1 MRAPFRK
8 KVRGSTLYAMNLTRL
23 LATTAATVG
32 VAIGLAAAAGAAPV
46 SDDFWE
52 CAADHQDTDGLGVY
66 CVFYGGDYDE
76 RTGECWIDHEAK
88 PEEAEHGPGV
98 PPKHPVL
105 TRVDR
110 LPVFAVG

>member
-1 MRAPFRK
+1 
-8 KVRGSTLYAMNLTRL
+8 MNTKRL
-23 LATTAATVG
+23 LATAAMTAGLAIRLAAT
-32 VAIGLAAAAGAAPV
+32 ANAAPV

-52 CAADHQDTDGLGVY
+52 CVADHQDTDGIGVC

-88 PEEAEHGPGV
+88 LEEANPGPTVPPGV
-98 PPKHPVL
+98 PVL

-110 LPVFAVG
+110 LPVATLG

>member
-1 MRAPFRK
+1 MDIK
-8 KVRGSTLYAMNLTRL
+8 RL
-23 LATTAATVG
+23 LGTGAMTAG
-32 VAIGLAAAAGAAPV
+32 LAIGLAATANAAPV

-52 CAADHQDTDGLGVY
+52 CAAGHPDDIGVC

-76 RTGECWIDHEAK
+76 RTGECWIDRDAK
-88 PEEAEHGPGV
+88 LEEANPGPSV

-110 LPVFAVG
+110 MPVYALG

>member
-1 MRAPFRK
+1 
-8 KVRGSTLYAMNLTRL
+8 MNIKRL
-23 LATTAATVG
+23 LATAAMTAG
-32 VAIGLAAAAGAAPV
+32 LAIGLAATANAAPV

-52 CAADHQDTDGLGVY
+52 CAAGHPDDIGVC

-88 PEEAEHGPGV
+88 LEEANPGPSV

-110 LPVFAVG
+110 TPVYALG

>member
-1 MRAPFRK
+1 MSDTSPLFR
-8 KVRGSTLYAMNLTRL
+8 RL
-23 LATTAATVG
+23 LAATALAAG
-32 VAIGLAAAAGAAPV
+32 LSIGLAAAAGAQPV

-52 CAADHQDTDGLGVY
+52 CAADHQDTDGIGVC

-88 PEEAEHGPGV
+88 LEEANPGASV

-105 TRVDR
+105 TRMDR
-110 LPVFAVG
+110 LPVYAMS

>member
-1 MRAPFRK
+1 MESRK
-8 KVRGSTLYAMNLTRL
+8 TMTANLLRRC
-23 LATTAATVG
+23 LATAALTTG
-32 VAIGLAAAAGAAPV
+32 LAIGLTANANAAPV

-52 CAADHQDTDGLGVY
+52 CAAEHPDPTEFGVC
-66 CVFYGGDYDE
+66 CVFYGGTFDE

-88 PEEAEHGPGV
+88 LEEAGPGPSV

-110 LPVFAVG
+110 LPVYAVG

>member
-8 KVRGSTLYAMNLTRL
+8 EVHGSTLYAMNLTRL

-52 CAADHQDTDGLGVY
+52 CAADHQDTDGLGVC

-76 RTGECWIDHEAK
+76 KTGECWIDHEAK
-88 PEEAEHGPGV
+88 PEEAEPGPGV

-110 LPVFAVG
+110 LPTFAAG

>member
-1 MRAPFRK
+1 MPLKGLLVSA
-8 KVRGSTLYAMNLTRL
+8 AM
-23 LATTAATVG
+23 TAG
-32 VAIGLAAAAGAAPV
+32 LGFGLAANANAAPV

-52 CAADHQDTDGLGVY
+52 CAAGHPDDIGVC

-76 RTGECWIDHEAK
+76 RTGECWIDDEAK
-88 PEEAEHGPGV
+88 LEEAGPGPSV

-110 LPVFAVG
+110 LPVYAMG

>member
-1 MRAPFRK
+1 
-8 KVRGSTLYAMNLTRL
+8 MNTKRL
-23 LATTAATVG
+23 LTTAIMATGLLV
-32 VAIGLAAAAGAAPV
+32 GLAATANAAPV

-52 CAADHQDTDGLGVY
+52 CAADHQDTDGIGVC

-76 RTGECWIDHEAK
+76 RTGECWIDREAK
-88 PEEAEHGPGV
+88 LEEANPGPSV

-110 LPVFAVG
+110 LFTYKMG